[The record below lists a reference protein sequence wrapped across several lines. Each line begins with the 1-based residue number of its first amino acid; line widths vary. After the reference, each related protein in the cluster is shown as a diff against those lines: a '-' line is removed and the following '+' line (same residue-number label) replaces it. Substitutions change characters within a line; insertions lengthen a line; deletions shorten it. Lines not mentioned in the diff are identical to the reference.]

1 VSDKRTGSETVER
14 TVAQIRDSIRSS
26 GGRVTDER
34 QIRRD
39 VEKALQK
46 RDQREGK

>member
-1 VSDKRTGSETVER
+1 MSDKPSSRDAVER
-14 TVAQIRDSIRSS
+14 TVRQITDSVRQS

-39 VEKALQK
+39 VERIQNQ